1 MIRKN
6 NGKYIAS
13 IADANVHN
21 KKGCRRELFCY
32 LFLREV
38 PKRGGKKNTAA
49 TIVVCGKYINYPKGW
64 ESGMTL
70 IRLQIGRKNA
80 I

>member
-1 MIRKN
+1 M
-6 NGKYIAS
+6 
-13 IADANVHN
+13 HN

-49 TIVVCGKYINYPKGW
+49 TIVVCGKYITYPTGW
-64 ESGMTL
+64 VSGMTL
-70 IRLQIGRKNA
+70 I
-80 I
+80 